1 MGCPPTQAVREV
13 MSIAGLSPH
22 MVDVVAVPW
31 MPKAMGYANAWA
43 EAELRAWL
51 EAHEFRRGS
60 SLQIRFV
67 EHHEAHAWSGLAF
80 VPKGLENRNIGVLV
94 ADGSGESTGGLRT
107 CMVIEDSHD
116 TGI

>member
-1 MGCPPTQAVREV
+1 MSVILGLNGIPFLGHDPAAALIIDGVVVAAVEEERLTRTKRAMGCPPTQAVREV

-51 EAHEFRRGS
+51 EAHEFRRVIQS
-60 SLQIRFV
+60 PDSLRR
-67 EHHEAHAWSGLAF
+67 A
-80 VPKGLENRNIGVLV
+80 P
-94 ADGSGESTGGLRT
+94 
-107 CMVIEDSHD
+107 
-116 TGI
+116 